1 MYLSLFLVI
10 GSFCLLK
17 GAINKSSIF
26 KSYLISFLFFL
37 NTFLLSVYFFM
48 HFLSGDGIND
58 AIIFH
63 LKFGIKGFG
72 IDEYII
78 PFSALVLINILIFSL
93 FKLFIKNL
101 TSNSTFLNLN
111 KFFPILIFL
120 LSIFSNPFYKDTFM
134 LMNFNSANHNID
146 ENFFYEQEIFFN
158 KEKKNIIFIYLEQIE
173 RTYLNEEIFPNLMPN
188 IKKLEEQSIS
198 FTNIDSPRATNW
210 TIAGMAASQCGV
222 PLLTPIA
229 SENSMSGVDKFLPLA
244 NCIGDIL
251 NQENYE
257 LQYIGGSDLDF
268 AGKGNFYKTHG
279 FNIVEGWYE
288 LENTLKDKNYRSPW
302 GVYDDELLDI
312 VFKRVQNLH
321 SQNKNFG
328 LFTLTLDTHH
338 PDGYIS
344 KSCSNNKYKNG
355 DNPILNSVHCVDE
368 LVGKFM
374 DKFLVSE
381 MYENTTLVLL
391 SDHLALKNSASDILN
406 KQKRK
411 NLFMIFD
418 KSAKSKSIDAVGNTF
433 DIGPTVM
440 SFIGL
445 NSNGLGLGR
454 NLIIN
459 KSLSVENNLDD
470 LIMSNKRKILDL
482 WSFPKIKNGFR
493 ISEKD
498 MKIFF
503 GNRFIDFPAL
513 IILDIK
519 NEVDQIMF
527 DFYYANPLSNKVK
540 RLKDKSNFLWID
552 QCSKIYEYKNLNK
565 FHQINDYCILLE
577 DNKSLRFEVMLLD
590 SKNINNEYIK
600 NYFSHE

>member
-418 KSAKSKSIDAVGNTF
+418 KSAKSKSIDAVDNTF

>member
-1 MYLSLFLVI
+1 MQFKDIIYEVKSDYAYVTINRPKVLNAFTPVTLQELKTALDSAEKDKNVGVI
-10 GSFCLLK
+10 
-17 GAINKSSIF
+17 
-26 KSYLISFLFFL
+26 
-37 NTFLLSVYFFM
+37 V
-48 HFLSGDGIND
+48 LSGAGDRAFCAGGDMNWESSKEFQDHEYEFHIHLTKCSKPIIAKVDGY
-58 AIIFH
+58 AIGGGNHMAYFC
-63 LKFGIKGFG
+63 
-72 IDEYII
+72 D
-78 PFSALVLINILIFSL
+78 
-93 FKLFIKNL
+93 L
-101 TSNSTFLNLN
+101 T
-111 KFFPILIFL
+111 
-120 LSIFSNPFYKDTFM
+120 
-134 LMNFNSANHNID
+134 
-146 ENFFYEQEIFFN
+146 
-158 KEKKNIIFIYLEQIE
+158 
-173 RTYLNEEIFPNLMPN
+173 
-188 IKKLEEQSIS
+188 
-198 FTNIDSPRATNW
+198 
-210 TIAGMAASQCGV
+210 
-222 PLLTPIA
+222 IA

-321 SQNKNFG
+321 SQSKNFG

-355 DNPILNSVHCVDE
+355 ENPILNSVHCVDE

-577 DNKSLRFEVMLLD
+577 DNKSLKFEVMLLD